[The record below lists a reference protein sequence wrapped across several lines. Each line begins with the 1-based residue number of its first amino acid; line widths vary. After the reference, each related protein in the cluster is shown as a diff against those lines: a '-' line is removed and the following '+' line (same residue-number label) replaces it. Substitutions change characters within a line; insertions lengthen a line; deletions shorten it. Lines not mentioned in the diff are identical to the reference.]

1 MPAEE
6 PNKGQRKEQR
16 KNLFIYLRV
25 VEGNTMEMIGRL
37 ADASESG
44 LLLLTEKEMS
54 VNEIYDMEIEYH
66 LSETST
72 ARIPI
77 EGQVRW
83 CKPDVNPSHFA
94 VGFKI
99 TKIEPNMKIRLKQ
112 IISYLKFRN

>member
-1 MPAEE
+1 M
-6 PNKGQRKEQR
+6 NKVQ
-16 KNLFIYLRV
+16 
-25 VEGNTMEMIGRL
+25 GNT
-37 ADASESG
+37 SG
-44 LLLLTEKEMS
+44 IRRSYIEQLEK
-54 VNEIYDMEIEYH
+54 IYDMEIEYH